1 MSTLLFILACIALGL
16 VVLAK
21 IPGLEHIVKPII
33 DLVFTGIKVLC
44 ANGSY
49 WVVWLVKLLISS
61 HLDLARHL
69 LLSAESID
77 PTIAVRDKEV

>member
-21 IPGLEHIVKPII
+21 IPGLEHIVKPVI
-33 DLVFTGIKVLC
+33 DLVFTAIKVVA

-49 WVVWLVKLLISS
+49 WVVWLVKLLVAS
-61 HLDLARHL
+61 HLDLLRHL

-77 PTIAVRDKEV
+77 PTLSVRDKEV

>member
-1 MSTLLFILACIALGL
+1 MSTILFVLACIALGL

-21 IPGLEHIVKPII
+21 IPGLEHVVKPVI
-33 DLVFTGIKVLC
+33 DLLFTAIKVIC

-61 HLDLARHL
+61 HLDLLRHL

-77 PTIAVRDKEV
+77 PTLSVRDKEV